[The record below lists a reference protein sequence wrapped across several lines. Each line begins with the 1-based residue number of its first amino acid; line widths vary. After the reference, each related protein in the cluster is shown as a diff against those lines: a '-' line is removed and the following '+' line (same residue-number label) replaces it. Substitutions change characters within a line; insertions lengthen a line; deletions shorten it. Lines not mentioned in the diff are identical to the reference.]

1 MSDTSFAWADPE
13 FNLYE
18 MEDAIE
24 DLEVERI
31 PEPSL
36 SLALFSLFLVGRDCL
51 SERAS

>member
-36 SLALFSLFLVGRDCL
+36 SLSLSSHC
-51 SERAS
+51 SS

>member
-36 SLALFSLFLVGRDCL
+36 FSLSFSSHC
-51 SERAS
+51 SS

>member
-36 SLALFSLFLVGRDCL
+36 SRSLLIVPRRTRLPF
-51 SERAS
+51 